1 MNNEGAFTRLV
12 DLIGNPKSDAKPGLH
27 RLFMELLYE
36 MARIQRVKIDDLSM
50 SMLPTLLRGRP
61 GCSSNPFQ
69 PKLILL
75 RTVHVDDAFV
85 RHLFQIIEELSD
97 DVNDPYHYPVIRVLV
112 RHDRPHLAKSNSD
125 RCC

>member
-12 DLIGNPKSDAKPGLH
+12 DLIGNPKSDAKPGSH

-36 MARIQRVKIDDLSM
+36 MARIQRIKIDDLSM
-50 SMLPTLLRGRP
+50 SQLPTLLRGRP
-61 GCSSNPFQ
+61 GAAVILQ

-112 RHDRPHLAKSNSD
+112 SHNRPHLAKSNSD
-125 RCC
+125 RYC

>member
-12 DLIGNPKSDAKPGLH
+12 DLIAGPKSDAKLGLH

-36 MARIQRVKIDDLSM
+36 MARIQRVKIDELSM
-50 SMLPTLLRGRP
+50 SKLPTLLRGRP
-61 GCSSNPFQ
+61 SAAVILQ

-85 RHLFQIIEELSD
+85 RHLFQIVEELSD

-112 RHDRPHLAKSNSD
+112 RSR
-125 RCC
+125 